1 MVTPVAS
8 KREVL
13 ERLHSE
19 GAHLRRSGVRRIGL
33 FGSFVTDRA
42 DTNSDIDLLV
52 EFDPA
57 TKNFDNYLALAEL
70 LESRLQ
76 RPVDLLTRES
86 LSPHIG
92 PRILAEVEYVSL
104 GE

>member
-1 MVTPVAS
+1 MVIPVATKQEIVS
-8 KREVL
+8 RL
-13 ERLHSE
+13 IAERD
-19 GAHLRRSGVRRIGL
+19 AIQRAGVRRIGL
-33 FGSFVTDRA
+33 FGSFLTGEQSRQ
-42 DTNSDIDLLV
+42 SDVDLLV
-52 EFDPA
+52 EFEPSQ
-57 TKNFDNYLALAEL
+57 KSFDAFVLLAEL

-92 PRILAEVEYVSL
+92 PRILAEVEYVPL

>member
-1 MVTPVAS
+1 MPVAN
-8 KREVL
+8 KRDVL
-13 ERLHSE
+13 ERLRSE
-19 GAHLRRSGVRRIGL
+19 GEELRRSGVRRIGL
-33 FGSFVTDRA
+33 FGSFVKDRA
-42 DTNSDIDLLV
+42 SQHSDVDLLV

-57 TKNFDNYLALAEL
+57 RKSFDNYLALAEM

-76 RPVDLLTRES
+76 RPIDLLTRES

>member
-1 MVTPVAS
+1 MVVPVATKQEIVS
-8 KREVL
+8 RL
-13 ERLHSE
+13 QAERN
-19 GAHLRRSGVRRIGL
+19 AIQRAGVRRIGL
-33 FGSFVTDRA
+33 FGSFLA
-42 DTNSDIDLLV
+42 GNQSGNSDVDLLV
-52 EFDPA
+52 EFDP
-57 TKNFDNYLALAEL
+57 TQKSFDAFVELAEL

-92 PRILAEVEYVSL
+92 PRILAEVEYVPL